1 MPEIICIANQK
12 GGVGKTTTA
21 VNLSAALALK
31 GKKTLLIDLDPQ
43 GNATSGVGLEKIKK
57 NTIYE
62 VLINRVDINDSI
74 QDTLLKNLKIIPSN
88 ENLVGIEVELVDDDN
103 RYFYLKNALKNLK
116 KDFDFIVIDCGP
128 SLGILT
134 LNGLCAADSL
144 LIPLQCEYYA
154 LEGLSKLLKTYKLVK
169 KLYNSK
175 LELEGILLT
184 MYDKRTKLS
193 FLVYKEV
200 RNIFPTKLFSTI
212 IPRNIKLTEAPSFG
226 KPVFLYDPKG
236 KGALAYTNLAKELI
250 RRRIN

>member
-1 MPEIICIANQK
+1 MLKIICIANQK

-21 VNLSAALALK
+21 VNLSAGLALK
-31 GKKTLLIDLDPQ
+31 KKKTLLIDLDPQ
-43 GNATSGVGLEKIKK
+43 GNATSGVGIEDYHGKS
-57 NTIYE
+57 IYE
-62 VLINRVDINDSI
+62 ALIGEVDINNVIYSTSI
-74 QDTLLKNLKIIPSN
+74 KNLFIIPSN
-88 ENLVGIEVELVDDDN
+88 EHLVGIEIELVDEEN
-103 RYFYLKNALKNLK
+103 RYYYLKRAIEKINQN
-116 KDFDFIVIDCGP
+116 FDYIIIDCGP

-134 LNGLCAADSL
+134 LNGLCASDSL

-169 KLYNSK
+169 KKFNKK

-200 RNIFPTKLFSTI
+200 KSIFPTKLFSTI

-226 KPVFLYDPKG
+226 KPVITYDPHCR
-236 KGALAYTNLAKELI
+236 GAIAYLNLAKELI
-250 RRRIN
+250 KRS

>member
-1 MPEIICIANQK
+1 MSKIICIANQK

-31 GKKTLLIDLDPQ
+31 NKKTLLVDLDPQ
-43 GNATSGVGLEKIKK
+43 GNATSGIGIDTGRVKEK
-57 NTIYE
+57 TIYE
-62 VLINRVDINDSI
+62 ALINKISINEVI
-74 QDTLLKNLKIIPSN
+74 QNTELKNLKIIPSN
-88 ENLVGIEVELVDDDN
+88 ENLVGIEVELVDDEN
-103 RYFYLKNALKNLK
+103 RYFYLKEVLKDINEE
-116 KDFDFIVIDCGP
+116 FDYIVIDCGP

-144 LIPLQCEYYA
+144 LVPLQCEYYA

-169 KLYNSK
+169 KVYNPR

-193 FLVYKEV
+193 FLIYKEV
-200 RNIFPTKLFSTI
+200 RDIFPTKLFSTV

-236 KGALAYTNLAKELI
+236 RGALAYSNLAKELI
-250 RRRIN
+250 RRK